1 MKKLFLSSSFVDV
14 AGLLPLFE
22 KELTGKTVSFIPT
35 ASTVEKVTFYVK
47 AGKEAL
53 ERLGMIVDVLDISSE
68 SPDEIRR
75 RIAANDC
82 MYVSGGNTFFLLQ
95 ELKRTGADA
104 AIVRAVQDGKLYIG
118 ESAGSIVASK
128 NIEYIKAMDSSK
140 KAPELTNFDALGLTD
155 FYTVPH
161 VRNFPFKKAAK
172 KIIDEYSASLN
183 LLAIAND
190 EAILVENDAL
200 RVEHRART

>member
-1 MKKLFLSSSFVDV
+1 MRKLFLSSSFADV
-14 AGLLPLFE
+14 ADLLPLFE
-22 KELTGKTVSFIPT
+22 KSLAGKTVSFIPT
-35 ASTVEKVTFYVK
+35 ASTVEKVTFYVR

-53 ERLGMIVDVLDISSE
+53 EKLGMIVDVLDVSTE
-68 SPDEIRR
+68 STDEIRR
-75 RIAANDC
+75 RITANDC

-104 AIVRAVQDGKLYIG
+104 VIVRAVKGGKLYIG

-190 EAILVENDAL
+190 EAILVEGDAL
-200 RVEHRART
+200 RVEHSARM

>member
-35 ASTVEKVTFYVK
+35 ASTVEKVTFYVQ

-53 ERLGMIVDVLDISSE
+53 ESLGMIVDVLDLSSE
-68 SPDEIRR
+68 NPDEIRR

-104 AIVRAVQDGKLYIG
+104 VIVRAVKDGKLYIG

-172 KIIDEYSASLN
+172 KIIDEYSASLD

-190 EAILVENDAL
+190 EAIVVEDDAV
-200 RVEHRART
+200 RIEYRART

>member
-53 ERLGMIVDVLDISSE
+53 ESLGMIVDVLDLSSE
-68 SPDEIRR
+68 NPDEIRR

-82 MYVSGGNTFFLLQ
+82 IYVSGGNTFFLLQ

-104 AIVRAVQDGKLYIG
+104 VIVRAVKGGKLYIG

>member
-1 MKKLFLSSSFVDV
+1 
-14 AGLLPLFE
+14 
-22 KELTGKTVSFIPT
+22 
-35 ASTVEKVTFYVK
+35 
-47 AGKEAL
+47 
-53 ERLGMIVDVLDISSE
+53 
-68 SPDEIRR
+68 
-75 RIAANDC
+75 
-82 MYVSGGNTFFLLQ
+82 
-95 ELKRTGADA
+95 
-104 AIVRAVQDGKLYIG
+104 
-118 ESAGSIVASK
+118 
-128 NIEYIKAMDSSK
+128 MDSSA

-200 RVEHRART
+200 RIEYRART

>member
-53 ERLGMIVDVLDISSE
+53 ESLGMIVDVLDLSSE
-68 SPDEIRR
+68 NPHEIRR

-82 MYVSGGNTFFLLQ
+82 IYVSGGNTFFLLQ

-104 AIVRAVQDGKLYIG
+104 VIVRAVKGGKLYIG

-190 EAILVENDAL
+190 EAILVEGDAL
-200 RVEHRART
+200 RVEHSARM

>member
-35 ASTVEKVTFYVK
+35 ASTVEKVTFYVQ

-53 ERLGMIVDVLDISSE
+53 ESLGMIVDVLDISSE

-82 MYVSGGNTFFLLQ
+82 IYISGGNTFFLLQ

-104 AIVRAVQDGKLYIG
+104 VIVRAVKGGKLYIG

-200 RVEHRART
+200 RVEHSARM

>member
-35 ASTVEKVTFYVK
+35 ASTVEKVTFYVQ

-53 ERLGMIVDVLDISSE
+53 ESLGMIVDVLDISSE

-104 AIVRAVQDGKLYIG
+104 VIVRAVKDGKLYIG

-190 EAILVENDAL
+190 EAILVEDDAL

>member
-35 ASTVEKVTFYVK
+35 ASTVEKVTFYVQ

-53 ERLGMIVDVLDISSE
+53 ESLGMIVDVLDISSE

-75 RIAANDC
+75 RIAVNDC

-104 AIVRAVQDGKLYIG
+104 VIVRAVKGGKLYIG

-172 KIIDEYSASLN
+172 KIIDEYSASLK

-190 EAILVENDAL
+190 EAILVEGDAL
-200 RVEHRART
+200 RVEHSARM

>member
-1 MKKLFLSSSFVDV
+1 M
-14 AGLLPLFE
+14 PLFE

-35 ASTVEKVTFYVK
+35 ASTVEKVTFYVQ

-53 ERLGMIVDVLDISSE
+53 ESLGMIVDVLDTSSE

-104 AIVRAVQDGKLYIG
+104 VIVRAVKGGKLYIG

-140 KAPELTNFDALGLTD
+140 KEPELTNFDALGLTD

-190 EAILVENDAL
+190 EAILVEGDAL
-200 RVEHRART
+200 RVEHSARM

>member
-35 ASTVEKVTFYVK
+35 ASTVEKVTFYVQ

-53 ERLGMIVDVLDISSE
+53 ESLGMIVDVLDISSE

-104 AIVRAVQDGKLYIG
+104 VIVRAVQDGKLYIG

-190 EAILVENDAL
+190 EAILVEGDAL
-200 RVEHRART
+200 RVEHSARM

>member
-35 ASTVEKVTFYVK
+35 ASTVEKVTFYVQ

-53 ERLGMIVDVLDISSE
+53 ESLGMIVDVLDISSE

-104 AIVRAVQDGKLYIG
+104 VIVRAVKGGKLYIG

-190 EAILVENDAL
+190 EAILVEGDAL
-200 RVEHRART
+200 RVEHSARM

>member
-35 ASTVEKVTFYVK
+35 ASTVEKVTFYVQ

-53 ERLGMIVDVLDISSE
+53 ESLGMIVDVLDISSE

-82 MYVSGGNTFFLLQ
+82 IYISGGNTFFLLQ

-104 AIVRAVQDGKLYIG
+104 VIVRAVKGGKLYIG

-190 EAILVENDAL
+190 EAILVEGDAL
-200 RVEHRART
+200 RVEHSARM

>member
-35 ASTVEKVTFYVK
+35 ASTVEKVTFYVR

-53 ERLGMIVDVLDISSE
+53 EKLGMIVDVLDVSTE
-68 SPDEIRR
+68 STDEIRR
-75 RIAANDC
+75 RITANDC

-104 AIVRAVQDGKLYIG
+104 VIVRAVKGGKLYIG

-190 EAILVENDAL
+190 EAILVEGDAL
-200 RVEHRART
+200 RVEHSARM

>member
-14 AGLLPLFE
+14 ADLLPLFE

-68 SPDEIRR
+68 NPDEIRR

-82 MYVSGGNTFFLLQ
+82 IYVSGGNTFFLLQ
-95 ELKRTGADA
+95 ELEHLS
-104 AIVRAVQDGKLYIG
+104 ILQSKL
-118 ESAGSIVASK
+118 
-128 NIEYIKAMDSSK
+128 
-140 KAPELTNFDALGLTD
+140 
-155 FYTVPH
+155 H
-161 VRNFPFKKAAK
+161 
-172 KIIDEYSASLN
+172 
-183 LLAIAND
+183 LL
-190 EAILVENDAL
+190 
-200 RVEHRART
+200 

>member
-14 AGLLPLFE
+14 ADLLPFFE

-68 SPDEIRR
+68 NPDEIRR

-82 MYVSGGNTFFLLQ
+82 IYVSGGNTFFLLQ

-128 NIEYIKAMDSSK
+128 NIESVKAMDSSA

-190 EAILVENDAL
+190 EAIVVENDAV
-200 RVEHRART
+200 RIEHRART

>member
-35 ASTVEKVTFYVK
+35 ASTVEKVTFYVQ

-53 ERLGMIVDVLDISSE
+53 ESLGMIVDVLDLSSE

-82 MYVSGGNTFFLLQ
+82 IYVSGGNTFFLLQ

-104 AIVRAVQDGKLYIG
+104 VIVRAVKGGKLYIG

-190 EAILVENDAL
+190 EAILVEGDAL
-200 RVEHRART
+200 RVEHSARM

>member
-14 AGLLPLFE
+14 ADLLPLFE

-35 ASTVEKVTFYVK
+35 ASTVEKVTFYVQ

-53 ERLGMIVDVLDISSE
+53 ESLGMIVDVLDLSSE
-68 SPDEIRR
+68 NPDEIRR
-75 RIAANDC
+75 RIAVNDC

-104 AIVRAVQDGKLYIG
+104 VIVRAVQDGKLYIG

-128 NIEYIKAMDSSK
+128 NIEYVKAMDSSA

-161 VRNFPFKKAAK
+161 VRNFPFKKSAK

-190 EAILVENDAL
+190 EAIVVEDDAL
-200 RVEHRART
+200 RIEHRART

>member
-14 AGLLPLFE
+14 ADLLPLFE

-35 ASTVEKVTFYVK
+35 ASTVEKVTFYVQ

-53 ERLGMIVDVLDISSE
+53 ESLGMIVDVLDISSE

-104 AIVRAVQDGKLYIG
+104 VIVRAVKDGKLYIG
-118 ESAGSIVASK
+118 ESAGSIVAAK
-128 NIEYIKAMDSSK
+128 NIEYIKAMDSSA

-190 EAILVENDAL
+190 EAILVEDDAV
-200 RVEHRART
+200 RIEYRART

>member
-35 ASTVEKVTFYVK
+35 ASTVEKVTFYVQ

-53 ERLGMIVDVLDISSE
+53 ESLGMIVDVLDTSSE

-104 AIVRAVQDGKLYIG
+104 VIVRAVKGGKLYIG

-190 EAILVENDAL
+190 EAILVEGDAL
-200 RVEHRART
+200 RVEHSARM

>member
-53 ERLGMIVDVLDISSE
+53 ESLGMIVDVLDLSSE
-68 SPDEIRR
+68 NPDEIRR

-82 MYVSGGNTFFLLQ
+82 IYVSGGNTFFLLQ

-104 AIVRAVQDGKLYIG
+104 VIVRAVKGGKLYIG

-190 EAILVENDAL
+190 EAILVEGDAL
-200 RVEHRART
+200 RVEHSARM

>member
-68 SPDEIRR
+68 NPDEIRR

-82 MYVSGGNTFFLLQ
+82 IYVSGGNTFFLLQ

-104 AIVRAVQDGKLYIG
+104 VIVRAVKGGKLYIG

-172 KIIDEYSASLN
+172 KIIDEYSASLD

-190 EAILVENDAL
+190 EAIVVEDDAV
-200 RVEHRART
+200 RIEHRART

>member
-35 ASTVEKVTFYVK
+35 ASTVEKVTFYVQ

-68 SPDEIRR
+68 NPDEIRR
-75 RIAANDC
+75 RIVANDC
-82 MYVSGGNTFFLLQ
+82 IYVSGGNTFFLLQ

-104 AIVRAVQDGKLYIG
+104 VIVRAVKDGKLYIG
-118 ESAGSIVASK
+118 ESAGSIVAAK
-128 NIEYIKAMDSSK
+128 NIEYAKAMDSSK

-190 EAILVENDAL
+190 EAILVEDDAV
-200 RVEHRART
+200 RIEYRART

>member
-35 ASTVEKVTFYVK
+35 ASTVEKVTFYVQ

-53 ERLGMIVDVLDISSE
+53 ESLGMIVDVLDISSE

-104 AIVRAVQDGKLYIG
+104 VIVRAVKGGKLYIG

-190 EAILVENDAL
+190 EAILVEDDAV
-200 RVEHRART
+200 RIEYRART